1 MKRFLLPLTLIWT
14 IISVSGQ
21 EPDEIVKVD
30 SNLVIVNATITD
42 LQSHPVSGL
51 QRNRFAIFED
61 GVQQKIEFFSSEETP
76 FAAVV
81 LLDSSGSMEERIS
94 MARAAAIRFLNG
106 MRESDY
112 AAVYRFDSK
121 VVRIQDFSNS
131 RDIDESVFDV
141 RSGGMT
147 VLNDAI
153 VKAAEELAKRPE
165 KRRAI
170 VVLSDGEDTQS
181 GRSADFALK
190 AALRADASVYTVDM
204 SAAEGARRFQN
215 IGVLKTFAEKTGGRF
230 ISTPGGA
237 QMRQAFEQIV
247 AELGTQYTLAYETTN
262 TAKDGK
268 WRAIEVRVNRK
279 DLNIRTRKGYHAP
292 KK

>member
-94 MARAAAIRFLNG
+94 MARAA
-106 MRESDY
+106 
-112 AAVYRFDSK
+112 
-121 VVRIQDFSNS
+121 
-131 RDIDESVFDV
+131 
-141 RSGGMT
+141 
-147 VLNDAI
+147 
-153 VKAAEELAKRPE
+153 
-165 KRRAI
+165 
-170 VVLSDGEDTQS
+170 
-181 GRSADFALK
+181 
-190 AALRADASVYTVDM
+190 
-204 SAAEGARRFQN
+204 
-215 IGVLKTFAEKTGGRF
+215 
-230 ISTPGGA
+230 
-237 QMRQAFEQIV
+237 
-247 AELGTQYTLAYETTN
+247 
-262 TAKDGK
+262 
-268 WRAIEVRVNRK
+268 
-279 DLNIRTRKGYHAP
+279 
-292 KK
+292 